1 MACGMMPDRS
11 AIDCFSRLGAHA
23 PSKLRRR
30 GLAIRPPVE
39 IGTGRD
45 QVAGR
50 VGLFEA
56 FLKKVPGVYSE
67 PTRAKGSL
75 AEMASRKIGQGH
87 RSPTWPSGAEA
98 ACGLFALRVP
108 RGEASR
114 KAGCRKSARPDV
126 CPAKAGMFSRRQA
139 CRGRSQSP
147 VVWIAEVME
156 TETLKPIDKVSPGEA
171 TSHRAVIKV
180 NALWPR
186 K

>member
-1 MACGMMPDRS
+1 MSLQTPSMTGAAG
-11 AIDCFSRLGAHA
+11 DCCVEG
-23 PSKLRRR
+23 RRR
-30 GLAIRPPVE
+30 VTYR
-39 IGTGRD
+39 
-45 QVAGR
+45 
-50 VGLFEA
+50 
-56 FLKKVPGVYSE
+56 
-67 PTRAKGSL
+67 
-75 AEMASRKIGQGH
+75 
-87 RSPTWPSGAEA
+87 AEA
-98 ACGLFALRVP
+98 ACGSFALRVP

-114 KAGCRKSARPDV
+114 KAGCRKSARPVV
-126 CPAKAGMFSRRQA
+126 CPVKAGMFSRRQT